1 MKPAEVTKDR
11 AHRELVLGSATLAI
25 AVVYYLL
32 AIRIPQS
39 DIADVIGAQGLPR
52 TYASLLAGLSIIL
65 IVRAVVATR
74 TQRVRAAPSVAVRAA
89 SLVAASPVAQMQ
101 DRPRNAGWRVFGM
114 LMNGVIYILVV
125 PWLGY
130 ILSIAALIAAT
141 VYYQGGELN
150 RRAAAIAIGGA
161 VFLWLLF
168 VRLLHIAHPAGIWPS
183 LL

>member
-1 MKPAEVTKDR
+1 MKPAAATRDEAR
-11 AHRELVLGSATLAI
+11 RELVLGSATLAI
-25 AVVYYLL
+25 AAIYYLL

-39 DIADVIGAQGLPR
+39 DIADVIGAQGLPK

-65 IVRAVVATR
+65 ILRALAAR
-74 TQRVRAAPSVAVRAA
+74 RRAAPPATPPATPKPGLQPGVA
-89 SLVAASPVAQMQ
+89 
-101 DRPRNAGWRVFGM
+101 WRMFGM

-150 RRAAAIAIGGA
+150 RRAAAVAMGGA
-161 VFLWLLF
+161 LFLWLLF

>member
-1 MKPAEVTKDR
+1 VKPAAATKDE
-11 AHRELVLGSATLAI
+11 AQRELVLGSATLAI
-25 AVVYYLL
+25 AAVYYLL

-65 IVRAVVATR
+65 IVRAVVARR
-74 TQRVRAAPSVAVRAA
+74 TAAPADTTPAAPKPGLQRGVA
-89 SLVAASPVAQMQ
+89 
-101 DRPRNAGWRVFGM
+101 WRMFGM

-141 VYYQGGELN
+141 IYCQGGDLN
-150 RRAAAIAIGGA
+150 RRTAAVAIGGA

-183 LL
+183 IL